1 MGCVWVVC
9 GFICRKWNYTIVL
22 SPYSHHFLQTSRCG
36 PKNGAYYHEH
46 GFRAQVTGIGVDTH
60 VHRISNKPGW
70 VKKRTKLPEKTRIA
84 VESW

>member
-1 MGCVWVVC
+1 MCVGCVWVYMQKVELHN
-9 GFICRKWNYTIVL
+9 FL

-60 VHRISNKPGW
+60 VHRISNRLGW